1 MKKLEKLWYIVE
13 GHYNC
18 NLERKGEGEEI
29 LDKGRGKKWTINIPA
44 YYRVLIERI
53 YGKRGERERG
63 ELAFREREERKL
75 VKSFLEREKK
85 GYREIEQ
92 I

>member
-1 MKKLEKLWYIVE
+1 MI
-13 GHYNC
+13 
-18 NLERKGEGEEI
+18 KGE
-29 LDKGRGKKWTINIPA
+29 KKKWKINI
-44 YYRVLIERI
+44 LIERI

-92 I
+92 EMI